1 MKKKKI
7 ILVIGGHDPTGGAGI
22 IADIETAGHYKFHA
36 LSILSCTTIQSTS
49 KMNKVNPMPKNYIYQ
64 SFQEIIKEFKIDVI
78 KIGLLP
84 SIQSSK
90 EVFKILN
97 NSKIKGVPIILD
109 PIIKTGSNTRVT
121 NHNNLKF
128 LVKNIYPKV
137 QIITPN
143 IYEYNIIKNISNNF
157 KEKNIKNILITDY
170 EIKKK
175 HIKLRLKD
183 NIKEQSSYYQINKYS
198 KNYHGTGCTF
208 STALACNIG
217 LKRTYDESIKIAIS
231 FMKDAIKTSCI
242 SGKKQLFLNR
252 KL

>member
-22 IADIETAGHYKFHA
+22 VADIETAGHYNFHA
-36 LSILSCTTIQSTS
+36 LSILSCTTIQNTS
-49 KMNKVNPMPKNYIYQ
+49 KMTKVNKMPKNYIYQ

-97 NSKIKGVPIILD
+97 NSKIKGVPIVLD
-109 PIIKTGSNTRVT
+109 PIIKTGSNIKVT
-121 NHNNLKF
+121 TDNNLKF
-128 LVKNIYPKV
+128 LAKNIYPKAE
-137 QIITPN
+137 IITPN
-143 IYEYNIIKNISNNF
+143 IYEYNIIKNITNNF

-170 EIKKK
+170 EIKNK

-183 NIKEQSSYYQINKYS
+183 NIKNQDSYYQINRYG

-208 STALACNIG
+208 STALACSIG

-231 FMKDAIKTSCI
+231 YMKDAIKTSSI